1 MPNHYEVL
9 KIHNTADSA
18 AIKKAYRRLALTHH
32 PDKTLH
38 LPDADRQKREKIFK
52 LATLAYEV
60 LGDVVKRASYD
71 RTLRSTRTVPGR
83 PAAQPPPPRPARR
96 EPPYN
101 PTWAP
106 RSPPENPTWA
116 PPSTPPPPRPRFNLH
131 VWSAGALPPT
141 SFSTQPWF
149 YAPVSET
156 ETRTVFN
163 FKNHQGWD
171 FSIGLTRRFK
181 FLQRPLVPVLQTDTR
196 GQISI
201 TFLLQR
207 DNTVRMAAFI
217 DVKEVHVTVDR
228 VPGHKEVALSSLFVE
243 SRVEDQGVNAI
254 ELRISLATGS
264 ERDLQARFSAAWDVD
279 CGFLAGFFQRLRVTH
294 LVFWLH
300 FPRGAFNEDGEVPTD
315 AKDGSPMCYVK
326 QECPD
331 IVFVKLGKAYY
342 CQEQTHSSKKLWRVA
357 AVGTM

>member
-1 MPNHYEVL
+1 MMPNHYEVL

-60 LGDVVKRASYD
+60 LSDV
-71 RTLRSTRTVPGR
+71 
-83 PAAQPPPPRPARR
+83 
-96 EPPYN
+96 
-101 PTWAP
+101 
-106 RSPPENPTWA
+106 
-116 PPSTPPPPRPRFNLH
+116 

-294 LVFWLH
+294 LVFWPH

-331 IVFVKLGKAYY
+331 ILFVKLGKAYY